1 MQHPTFTQGFLRQAA
16 LLLALMVLGGYASA
30 SLGTDTNWNLRNSL
44 LYGSHAFLHGRL
56 GLDVAPAQLQTYL
69 NPLGGVPY
77 YWLATRLGDRP
88 WLLAF
93 VMGMPAGLYAWLLSR
108 IALQLAAGAFLAR
121 RVGKLAAWIAVL
133 LGVTGAGFAS
143 QIGSSAQDI
152 LFACPLLLGLW
163 LMLRQAGA
171 PLNGWGEGARLLLAG
186 LACGAAM
193 GLQPVNGLY
202 ALPLG
207 LAALL
212 LPGRRPVLLMGCG
225 MLAGFLLAWLPFALM
240 LQAEF
245 GSLFFPFHNQFF
257 RSPEFPPI
265 RLADERFLPRG
276 VVQALF
282 YPFYWLQPGVISTE
296 VPMMDA
302 RMAIGYLAA
311 LLLLV
316 LLFRRGVRLDVI
328 RRERAPLMLLVVMAG
343 AYAMWAWMF
352 GIYRY
357 LLLAESLSGLLAMVA
372 VGRLVQRPR
381 LVAVALFG
389 GLAAVAIFN
398 TVKPDWGHTAHRAP
412 LFRFEPAPDM
422 PADGML
428 LIAGGYPLSYVV
440 PFLPPTVRVVALYN
454 NILADH
460 LGEDYGLRRRVNRA
474 IAEHR
479 GPFRLLTD
487 PSENEDTMRRALA
500 RHGLALGPCAL
511 MRTSMD
517 PGGLRFCEVV
527 RVP

>member
-1 MQHPTFTQGFLRQAA
+1 MQHPTFTQGFLRQAT
-16 LLLALMVLGGYASA
+16 LLLALMVLGGYVSA
-30 SLGTDTNWNLRNSL
+30 SLGTDSNWNLRNHV
-44 LYGSHAFLHGRL
+44 LYGSHAFLNGRL
-56 GLDVAPAQLQTYL
+56 GFDIAPAQLQTYL
-69 NPLGGVPY
+69 NPLGGLPY
-77 YWLATRLGDRP
+77 YGLATRLGDRP

-108 IALQLAAGAFLAR
+108 VALQLAAGAFLAR

-143 QIGSSAQDI
+143 QIGGSANEI
-152 LFACPLLLGLW
+152 LWSCPLLLGLW
-163 LMLRQAGA
+163 LMLRQAGV
-171 PLNGWGEGARLLLAG
+171 PVSGWGDGARLLLAG
-186 LACGAAM
+186 LACGASM

-212 LPGRRPVLLMGCG
+212 LPGWRPVLLVCGG
-225 MLAGFLLAWLPFALM
+225 MLGGFLLTWLPFALM

-245 GSLFFPFHNQFF
+245 GSLFFPFHNQIF

-265 RLADERFLPRG
+265 RLADDRFLPRG
-276 VVQALF
+276 VMQALF
-282 YPFYWLQPGVISTE
+282 YPFYWLQPNVASTE

-311 LLLLV
+311 LLVLV
-316 LLFRRGVRLDVI
+316 FRRGITRDAI
-328 RRERAPLMLLVVMAG
+328 RRDGASLMLLVVFAG
-343 AYAMWAWMF
+343 AYGLWAWKF

-357 LLLAESLSGLLAMVA
+357 LLLAESLSGLLAMLA

-381 LVAVALFG
+381 LMAVALFG
-389 GLAAVAIFN
+389 VLAAGAIFS
-398 TVKPDWGHTAHRAP
+398 TQKPDWGHTAHRAP
-412 LFRFEPAPDM
+412 LFRFDPEPDM

-428 LIAGGYPLSYVV
+428 LISGGYPLSYVV
-440 PFLPPTVRVVALYN
+440 PFLPPTVRAVALYN

-474 IAEHR
+474 LAEHR

-487 PSENEDTMRRALA
+487 PSENEETIRRALA
-500 RHGLALGPCAL
+500 RHGLALGPCMQ
-511 MRTSMD
+511 MRSSMD
-517 PGGLRFCEVV
+517 PAGLRFCEVV
-527 RVP
+527 RGP